1 MKWKKKEL
9 HGTVREGYQI
19 LLRAQA
25 ELMLPVDRE
34 RMRRFYWDLGQ
45 ACMSWIREVHGERLQ
60 RSFRE
65 LESVREKSR
74 FHAGRYRFRMSVP
87 WECPPYVAVVCE
99 SELTGELVGPQGGY
113 RRISGVW
120 NCEEELLLPVRQIL
134 QLTGCRL
141 SGAAFPFRPDGV
153 YPQGRELVA
162 FRNATA
168 RTPWEEL
175 HLPLP
180 ADVADGGVRE

>member
-1 MKWKKKEL
+1 MRWKKKEL

-25 ELMLPVDRE
+25 ELLLPME
-34 RMRRFYWDLGQ
+34 HEKMRQFYWDLAQ

-60 RSFRE
+60 KAFGE

-74 FHAGRYRFRMSVP
+74 FHTGRYRFRMSVP
-87 WECPPYVAVVCE
+87 WESPPHVAVVCE
-99 SELTGELVGPQGGY
+99 SELTGELVGPRGGY
-113 RRISGVW
+113 YRTSHVW
-120 NCEEELLLPVRQIL
+120 NCEEELMLPIGQIL
-134 QLTGCRL
+134 QLMGCRL
-141 SGAAFPFRPDGV
+141 SGATFPFRPDGV
-153 YPQGRELVA
+153 YPRDGELVA

-175 HLPLP
+175 CLPLP
-180 ADVADGGVRE
+180 GGK